1 MKCGGSSLCKC
12 CKMATKRK
20 LKMDT
25 SLFAST
31 KAYDVIRAN
40 RHEILRKECLRNEQS
55 RGRTV
60 KIPIEEKKLAGIV
73 D

>member
-12 CKMATKRK
+12 CKMATKREE

-40 RHEILRKECLRNEQS
+40 RHEILRKECLRNAQS

-60 KIPIEEKKLAGIV
+60 KIPMEEIKTG
-73 D
+73 